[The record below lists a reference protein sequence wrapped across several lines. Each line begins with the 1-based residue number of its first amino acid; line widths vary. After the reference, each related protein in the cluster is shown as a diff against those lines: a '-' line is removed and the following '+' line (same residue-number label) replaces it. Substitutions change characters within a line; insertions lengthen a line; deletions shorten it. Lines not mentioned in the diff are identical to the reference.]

1 MKKIQNSNDIE
12 MKKNKIHRIV
22 YIMSIILSI
31 IALIFALKKYE
42 ISKVKFFIPVI
53 LFILSITFRLFQKR
67 RFQI

>member
-31 IALIFALKKYE
+31 
-42 ISKVKFFIPVI
+42 
-53 LFILSITFRLFQKR
+53 TFRLFQKR